1 MKELN
6 QITNEVIEQSEEL
19 LEHMENDLEIEMV
32 RQELTTLRQQQSKV
46 NKIMLLGVTM
56 TALYSILIVLK
67 IIMTTIQ

>member
-6 QITNEVIEQSEEL
+6 QITNEVIKQSEEL
-19 LEHMENDLEIEMV
+19 LEHMENDLNIEMV